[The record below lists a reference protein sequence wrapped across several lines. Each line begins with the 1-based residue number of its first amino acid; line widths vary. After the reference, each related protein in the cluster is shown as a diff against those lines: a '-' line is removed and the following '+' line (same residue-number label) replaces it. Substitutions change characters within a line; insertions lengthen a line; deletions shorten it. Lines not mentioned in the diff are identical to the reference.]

1 MFKRILITAAI
12 TGLIAVALSVGASAQ
27 AGTAGQMTAGMLRK
41 PIFPTI
47 GRCGGPSGK
56 NARRLT
62 KAEPRQDL
70 VLPRRSS

>member
-1 MFKRILITAAI
+1 MFKRILIA
-12 TGLIAVALSVGASAQ
+12 GLIAVALSVGASAQ